1 MDEKVFLLIPM
12 NELVEIRY
20 PFWQELFILL
30 ASTLTVMAGAA
41 ISPAMHEL
49 TQFFSS
55 VPNYQLLTQLVLT
68 ITALAIA
75 ISAPIMGL
83 LVDKLGRKP
92 LLITSA
98 ILYVVFGTTGFYF
111 KYLPINPTAIL
122 YLILAGRVMLGI
134 SVAGIMTCTTTLIGD
149 HYKGEKRDQVM
160 GYQAAFMA
168 FGGAVFIVI
177 AGVIA
182 RFGWNYS
189 FLVYLFSV
197 ILLPGLILF
206 IIEPSRIKKET
217 IIHPEDSSKQDQVE
231 GKIKFP
237 LKILLISSFQMF
249 ILMIIFYF
257 IPPNFA
263 TYLVTS
269 YSVSNEILI
278 GLAIAMINVTAGLI
292 ALLYNQIR
300 KILNIQVIF
309 IVALVLMAGGYF
321 IISYGEN
328 YLTVV
333 LGGSV
338 MGIGFGLHQPN
349 IISWLMME
357 TPFKMRGRVVGI
369 FITMLYLGQF
379 ISPIIALPI
388 ITGITL
394 HGLYLAGAISLLAL
408 LLIPLTLLIINY
420 VQRNKKVITEAPKP
434 L

>member
-1 MDEKVFLLIPM
+1 MVEKVYLLIPM

>member
-1 MDEKVFLLIPM
+1 M

-92 LLITSA
+92 LLITSE

-217 IIHPEDSSKQDQVE
+217 IIHPGDSS
-231 GKIKFP
+231 
-237 LKILLISSFQMF
+237 
-249 ILMIIFYF
+249 
-257 IPPNFA
+257 
-263 TYLVTS
+263 
-269 YSVSNEILI
+269 
-278 GLAIAMINVTAGLI
+278 
-292 ALLYNQIR
+292 
-300 KILNIQVIF
+300 
-309 IVALVLMAGGYF
+309 
-321 IISYGEN
+321 
-328 YLTVV
+328 
-333 LGGSV
+333 
-338 MGIGFGLHQPN
+338 
-349 IISWLMME
+349 
-357 TPFKMRGRVVGI
+357 
-369 FITMLYLGQF
+369 
-379 ISPIIALPI
+379 
-388 ITGITL
+388 
-394 HGLYLAGAISLLAL
+394 
-408 LLIPLTLLIINY
+408 
-420 VQRNKKVITEAPKP
+420 
-434 L
+434 